1 VTNRTIEFFEAEFQ
15 RRVGAPEPLSS
26 FEEAA
31 LPHVSG
37 RVLDLA
43 CGLGR
48 LTLAAARKGC
58 EVVAVDA
65 SPTAVAHVSAV
76 ARAERLPVTSVQ
88 ADLEEYE
95 LPGTFDG
102 VVAIGVLMFFRRE
115 VAQRLLTRIQ
125 EAVRPGGC
133 AAITV
138 LVEGTTFRRVFD
150 PDRHYLFAPG
160 ELATAFGGW
169 ELLVHGAGEGPAPD
183 DAVRRFETVVARRPS
198 APALPSGVP

>member
-1 VTNRTIEFFEAEFQ
+1 MATNRTTEFFEAEFQ
-15 RRVGAPEPLSS
+15 RRVGANEPLSS

-48 LTLAAARKGC
+48 LSVAAARKGC
-58 EVVAVDA
+58 EVIAVDS
-65 SPTAVAHVSAV
+65 SPTAIAHVSAV
-76 ARAERLPVTSVQ
+76 ARAEQLPVTAVQ

-95 LPGTFDG
+95 IQGTFDS
-102 VVAIGVLMFFRRE
+102 VVAIGILMFFRRE
-115 VAQRLLTRIQ
+115 VARRVLARVQ

-138 LVEGTTFRRVFD
+138 LVEGTTFMRVFD

-160 ELATAFGGW
+160 ELARAFDGW
-169 ELLVHGAGEGPAPD
+169 GLLVRHAGEAPAPD
-183 DAVRRFETVVARRPS
+183 GTVRRFETVVARRPS
-198 APALPSGVP
+198 GSGRAP

>member
-1 VTNRTIEFFEAEFQ
+1 MATNRTIEFFETEFQ
-15 RRVGAPEPLSS
+15 RRIGADEPLSS

-48 LTLAAARKGC
+48 LSLAAARKGC
-58 EVVAVDA
+58 EVTAVDS
-65 SPTAVAHVSAV
+65 SPTAIAHVSAV
-76 ARAERLPVTSVQ
+76 ARAEQLPLIAVH
-88 ADLEEYE
+88 ADVEHYE
-95 LPGTFDG
+95 IPGTFDS
-102 VVAIGVLMFFRRE
+102 VAAIGILMFFRRE
-115 VAQRLLTRIQ
+115 VAQRLLAGIQ

-138 LVEGTTFRRVFD
+138 LVEGTTFMRVFD

-160 ELATAFGGW
+160 ELARAFDAW
-169 ELLVHGAGEGPAPD
+169 ELLVRYEGEGPAPD
-183 DAVRRFETVVARRPS
+183 GTVRRFESVVTRKRS
-198 APALPSGVP
+198 SSERAP